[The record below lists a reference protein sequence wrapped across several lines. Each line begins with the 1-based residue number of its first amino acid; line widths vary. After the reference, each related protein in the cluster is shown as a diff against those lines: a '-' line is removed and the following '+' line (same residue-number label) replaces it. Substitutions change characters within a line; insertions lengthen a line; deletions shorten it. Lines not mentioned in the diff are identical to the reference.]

1 MTNRSVYDGDGERLD
16 TFLSKAAD
24 VSRSH
29 AKKLIDDNLV
39 TVNDKSEKASYLLKC
54 GDVILYKR
62 EEPKPLDVRPVN
74 IPVEIIYQDDD
85 LAVINKPQ
93 GLTVHAGCGTDE
105 NTLVNALLYSLD
117 HLSGINGVLRPGIVH
132 RIDKDTSGVL
142 LVAKNDKAHLSLANQ
157 IEKKI
162 CKRNYLALLHG
173 SLKDDFGQIDT
184 LIDRSTKDRT
194 AFTVSKNKGKRAIT
208 DYKVIKRY
216 KDFTLTEFSLHTGRT
231 HQIRVHAKYLGH
243 PVVGDPVYGPK
254 KCPFKLCGQL
264 LHAYKI
270 TFFHPA
276 TGEEMTFSAPL
287 PDYFQVV
294 LDALEK
300 RERSTK

>member
-1 MTNRSVYDGDGERLD
+1 MTNEYLFNEDKERLD
-16 TFLSKAAD
+16 VFLAKASG

-29 AKKLIDDNLV
+29 AKKLVDDGLV
-39 TVNDKSEKASYLLKC
+39 TVNGKPGKASYILKN
-54 GDVILYKR
+54 GDKITCAMQ
-62 EEPKPLDVRPVN
+62 EPKPLDVRPVD
-74 IPVEIIYQDDD
+74 IPVDIIYQDDD

-117 HLSGINGVLRPGIVH
+117 KLSGINGVLRPGIVH

-142 LVAKNDKAHLSLANQ
+142 LVAKNDKAHLSLASQ

-162 CKRNYLALLHG
+162 CKRKYLALLHG
-173 SLKDDFGQIDT
+173 TLKQDEGTIDT
-184 LIDRSTKDRT
+184 LIDRSPKDRT
-194 AFTVSKNKGKRAIT
+194 AFAVSKAKGKRAIT

-216 KDFTLTEFSLHTGRT
+216 NDYTLAEFSLHTGRT

-254 KCPFKLCGQL
+254 KCPFKLNGQL
-264 LHAYKI
+264 LHAYEI
-270 TFFHPA
+270 TFFHP
-276 TGEEMTFSAPL
+276 TSGEQMTFNAPL
-287 PDYFQVV
+287 PDYFTQT
-294 LDALEK
+294 LNKLTEK
-300 RERSTK
+300 Q